1 MKNDIADQL
10 DTIAA
15 KLRSQEQE
23 QPPARDWLAELLDIP
38 GGDVINSDT
47 AAVIIGCHADT
58 ARKRAVDATEAGKP
72 IATLV
77 ANAVWLFSE
86 ARILADIEARDGLP
100 ARLAAATRAEK
111 ARNFRSRPSLS
122 VPKPI
127 ATESEPST
135 SRAKSARIGS

>member
-1 MKNDIADQL
+1 MDTGRHDLADRL
-10 DTIAA
+10 EAIAA
-15 KLRSQEQE
+15 QLRSQEPE
-23 QPPARDWLAELLDIP
+23 SAPARDWLAELLDIP

-122 VPKPI
+122 VQKPMP
-127 ATESEPST
+127 TEPESST
-135 SRAKSARIGS
+135 IRAKSSR